1 MKRILII
8 NLLLLNLN
16 LFAVDAETK
25 NTKSSASVQ
34 TDRKVACG
42 ILLDNSGSLRQQI
55 PQIHGSSTPITPRER
70 NRRSRCVSEGN
81 KPNVDKL
88 LDKLLIP

>member
-8 NLLLLNLN
+8 ILLLLNLN

-55 PQIHGSSTPITPRER
+55 PQIHGSSTPITLAKETGGRVVFPRVI
-70 NRRSRCVSEGN
+70 NQT
-81 KPNVDKL
+81 
-88 LDKLLIP
+88 